1 MIDKENEFK
10 WYIITAINGNED
22 AVYKNLED
30 KIRGYQLNDL
40 VHEIKLLKSRE
51 ITIDIFD
58 NKINPP
64 PKNMRNTK
72 AITWE
77 TLPGN
82 KYKKTRIRE
91 INRFPG
97 YIYIKMI
104 MTSEVWY
111 AIRNTFGVTGFVGS
125 SGKGAA
131 PIPMSEFEV
140 HELFKS
146 ENNKDIVI
154 NNSSYSYADNNIE
167 STNLREV
174 KVEFFGS
181 SANDEQF
188 YDSKKN
194 SEKTEEVSE
203 HETILNSDHKD
214 TDSLI
219 VNNENISERE
229 IKNEIYSKEQD
240 DEPEVNINV
249 TDKPSNRNIDNAVH
263 DFRIG
268 NKINILSGGMSGQTG
283 IIIDMSLDKKMI
295 SVEVDLFG
303 RKTNLSLNYKEI
315 EKSLD

>member
-1 MIDKENEFK
+1 MIEKENEFK

-22 AVYKNLED
+22 TVYKNLED

-72 AITWE
+72 SITWE

-125 SGKGAA
+125 SGKGAS

-140 HELFKS
+140 QELFKS
-146 ENNKDIVI
+146 ENNKDIII
-154 NNSSYSYADNNIE
+154 NNSSFSYVDNNIE
-167 STNLREV
+167 SGNAKEV
-174 KVEFFGS
+174 KVEFFDNK
-181 SANDEQF
+181 ANDEQF
-188 YDSKKN
+188 YDSKKY
-194 SEKTEEVSE
+194 SEKNEEIFNTESVANLDNKADIYSNINIEDSNTNGVS
-203 HETILNSDHKD
+203 
-214 TDSLI
+214 
-219 VNNENISERE
+219 
-229 IKNEIYSKEQD
+229 NEIYSITND
-240 DEPEVNINV
+240 DEIDENISSI
-249 TDKPSNRNIDNAVH
+249 DKASDKIKNTIH
-263 DFRIG
+263 DFKIG
-268 NKINILSGGMSGQTG
+268 NKINILSGGMTGQSG
-283 IIIDMSLDKKMI
+283 IIIDISLDRKII

-303 RKTNLSLNYKEI
+303 RKTNLSLNYTQI
-315 EKSLD
+315 EKSSN

>member
-72 AITWE
+72 SISWE

-125 SGKGAA
+125 SGKGAS

-154 NNSSYSYADNNIE
+154 NNSSFSYADNNIE
-167 STNLREV
+167 SSKAKEV
-174 KVEFFGS
+174 KVEFFDNKI
-181 SANDEQF
+181 NDDQF
-188 YDSKKN
+188 FDSKTQFETN
-194 SEKTEEVSE
+194 NEVSMDKNIISK
-203 HETILNSDHKD
+203 TIDIDNNSSSDN
-214 TDSLI
+214 LA
-219 VNNENISERE
+219 NNVR
-229 IKNEIYSKEQD
+229 NEIYSVNHDKEFQND
-240 DEPEVNINV
+240 DTIIENDEDHNLSGI
-249 TDKPSNRNIDNAVH
+249 IH
-263 DFRIG
+263 DFRKG

-283 IIIDMSLDKKMI
+283 IIIGISSDKKII

-315 EKSLD
+315 EKSLN